1 MLPIEKACKWKGSYY
16 MRSEVTV
23 KIKPKFIKEIKSG
36 YPLIL
41 KDAIQNLNDVR
52 EEGTIIKVVDEKNNF
67 VGKGYYGKQNK
78 GYGWILTRKESE
90 QINQSFFESKIKS
103 ALHKRK
109 QFYKSS
115 DTTAFRVVNGEG
127 DGLGGL
133 IIDYYDSYYV
143 VSWYSEGIY
152 TFRDEII
159 AALQKVANFK
169 GIYEKKRFDTKGKY
183 IEGDD
188 FVAGERGE
196 FPLIVKENG
205 VNFAVY
211 LNDGA
216 MVGVFLDQRNVRKQI
231 RDKYAKGRTVL
242 NMFSYTGAFSVFA
255 ALGGAS
261 KTTSVDLANRSLSK
275 TIEQFSVNEI
285 DYEAQDIIVEDVF
298 LYFKYAAKKKM
309 KFDMVVLDPPSFA
322 RSKKYTFS
330 AAKDYKNLLKET
342 IAITENNGIIVA
354 STNCSAFDMKKFK
367 GFIDTAFKEMN
378 GKYKILE
385 EHSLPEDFRTIDQF
399 KEGDYLKVVFIE
411 KIKG

>member
-1 MLPIEKACKWKGSYY
+1 MLPKEKACKWKGSYY

-41 KDAIQNLNDVR
+41 KDAIQNLNDVQ
-52 EEGTIIKVVDEKNNF
+52 EEGTIIKVVDEKNQF
-67 VGKGYYGKQNK
+67 IGKGYYGKQNK

-115 DTTAFRVVNGEG
+115 DTTAFRALNGEG

-133 IIDYYDSYYV
+133 IIDYYDGYYV

-188 FVAGERGE
+188 FVVGERGE

-275 TIEQFSVNEI
+275 TIEQFSVNEV

>member
-1 MLPIEKACKWKGSYY
+1 
-16 MRSEVTV
+16 MRSEVTL

-41 KDAIQNLNDVR
+41 KDAIQNLNDVQ

-67 VGKGYYGKQNK
+67 IGKGYYGKQNK

-115 DTTAFRVVNGEG
+115 DTTAFRVLNGEG

-133 IIDYYDSYYV
+133 IIDYYDGYYV

-188 FVAGERGE
+188 FVAGVRGE

-275 TIEQFSVNEI
+275 TIEQFSVNEV

>member
-1 MLPIEKACKWKGSYY
+1 

-133 IIDYYDSYYV
+133 IIDYYDGYYV

-196 FPLIVKENG
+196 FPLVVKENG

-275 TIEQFSVNEI
+275 TIEQFSVNEV

-330 AAKDYKNLLKET
+330 AVKDYKNLLKET